1 VLVGRR
7 SRLSGKRYGV
17 TMEYRLLVDPVLDET
32 VLRTRDPM
40 EQVDLP
46 QILVSQTDRRS
57 MGVNKHQLLQRLRE
71 RKAILEKEVAELL
84 RTD

>member
-1 VLVGRR
+1 
-7 SRLSGKRYGV
+7 
-17 TMEYRLLVDPVLDET
+17 MESRLLVDPVLDET